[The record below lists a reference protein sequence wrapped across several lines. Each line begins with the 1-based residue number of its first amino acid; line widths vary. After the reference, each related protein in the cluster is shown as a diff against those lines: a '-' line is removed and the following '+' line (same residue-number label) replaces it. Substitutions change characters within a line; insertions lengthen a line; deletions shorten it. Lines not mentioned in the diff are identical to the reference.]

1 MELTLLRCRWH
12 RDDSSV
18 ERWICLCC
26 RRCCSICTKGIF
38 EDDALVVSLALT
50 LRLDAISTCR
60 SFLAAFYSPSPTSFT
75 MYLVM
80 IHLTRLQTHSL
91 RHPVFVLFLDSRACA
106 DLIPDSGSSS
116 ANPASGVIWISS
128 ARPSSSMAGNV
139 LLSQRLCFQELE
151 ILD

>member
-1 MELTLLRCRWH
+1 MLHTMELTLLRCRWH
-12 RDDSSV
+12 RDDSGV
-18 ERWICLCC
+18 ERWVCLCC

-139 LLSQRLCFQELE
+139 LLSQ
-151 ILD
+151 